1 MRRGER
7 TNNPMKTKKNAKSK
21 GTILIAD
28 YDFGDVGIE
37 QATIERAGFKLVA
50 AQRKNED
57 EVIENGRDVD
67 GVLVQYAPIDA
78 RHQRV
83 YALPC
88 GCWISSMS
96 RPPPVAAYRS
106 RMSRRN
112 GAPRRLTPLRSGS
125 PLPARSAG
133 TTGQSGAANG
143 TWHQALTQRWIADGA
158 FDDLGA
164 HQAARLASGQPALS
178 ASIRDHYTARRTL
191 RRIAAEEAVRVLE
204 RASRPLAR
212 QHDGCLVCRCG

>member
-1 MRRGER
+1 
-7 TNNPMKTKKNAKSK
+7 MKTKKNAKSK

-37 QATIERAGFKLVA
+37 QATIESAGFKLVA

-67 GVLVQYAPIDA
+67 GVLAQYAPIDA

-83 YALPC
+83 HALPC

-133 TTGQSGAANG
+133 TTGQSGAPNG

-158 FDDLGA
+158 FDDLEEEPTKQRDWHPA
-164 HQAARLASGQPALS
+164 NPLFQLQYVIITPHAAPSAGSQPRRPYAFLSGPPALS
-178 ASIRDHYTARRTL
+178 PVNTM
-191 RRIAAEEAVRVLE
+191 AA
-204 RASRPLAR
+204 
-212 QHDGCLVCRCG
+212 